1 MSVFLPTMLFSLF
14 ENVATAGGSY
24 VLPEPPALV
33 ILDQRGATF
42 DEPSAATD
50 FAVSA
55 GELLGEDGVLTPGGA
70 MELSP
75 RALGVFQ
82 AVTYERYQTSPAIRV
97 LSRTFLSL
105 ATAESTAVDV
115 PGVGLGVGL
124 RSVLFRG
131 SDPLLDPAYAAK
143 VDAVEARCTAAGSES
158 GDAGIAAW
166 QACLEEESKK
176 LSSTVV
182 APPWNAAGLV
192 ASSALSVG
200 FPAGKL
206 GKGQVD
212 ALGGWLSFAGPLGPL
227 WQGGVSAGWRQ
238 RHAPMGGRLECA
250 TMARGGGGR
259 SRLKTEIG
267 LQIPFNE
274 QETLGIPMLIGG
286 EFQVDSS
293 AWLNADFGV
302 QLSPASGAVALL
314 SGLRFQWGQTREA
327 TIGEP

>member
-1 MSVFLPTMLFSLF
+1 MSLPPVITLLWVL
-14 ENVATAGGSY
+14 NRVALAGGSY

-82 AVTYERYQTSPAIRV
+82 AVSYQRYQSSPAIRV
-97 LSRTFLSL
+97 LSRTFLSM
-105 ATAESTAVDV
+105 ATAERTATDL

-131 SDPLLDPAYAAK
+131 ADPLLDPAYFAK
-143 VDAVEARCTAAGSES
+143 VDAVEARCKAAGSES
-158 GDAGIAAW
+158 GDGGITAW
-166 QACLEEESKK
+166 QTCLEEESKK
-176 LSSTVV
+176 LSSTLV

-192 ASSALSVG
+192 ASSALSLG

-212 ALGGWLSFAGPLGPL
+212 AFGGWLSFAGPLGPL

-238 RHAPMGGRLECA
+238 RHAPTAGRLEVA

-259 SRLKTEIG
+259 SRLKTEVG
-267 LQIPFNE
+267 LHIPMRE
-274 QETLGIPMLIGG
+274 QEGLGIPLLVGG

-293 AWLNADFGV
+293 AWLNADFGIEI
-302 QLSPASGAVALL
+302 SPAVGSVALL